1 MAYVVA
7 RPKGRFEIRE
17 SLHTRDG
24 PRARSL
30 AGFAVLT
37 DAVLA
42 KAARRAQRP
51 FDMEEVL
58 ASGRRAGAPLAA
70 ITGATSAITG
80 AGRAT
85 DDSTDDS
92 TSRFVEASRRMAR
105 TLRRPPVLRPAD
117 PGAALIDLLG
127 FADAV
132 TASQPARPFAPL
144 EFPALSRLA
153 EDRHGSAR
161 SHGSAPRTARR
172 APRGSARSN

>member
-37 DAVLA
+37 DAVLT

-51 FDMEEVL
+51 FDMGEVL

-80 AGRAT
+80 ATPAITGAGRAT

-92 TSRFVEASRRMAR
+92 IRRFVLASRRMAR
-105 TLRRPPVLRPAD
+105 TLRRPPALRPAD

-144 EFPALSRLA
+144 EFPVLSRLV
-153 EDRHGSAR
+153 EDRRDSAPPHGSAR
-161 SHGSAPRTARR
+161 SH
-172 APRGSARSN
+172 

>member
-37 DAVLA
+37 DAVLT

-51 FDMEEVL
+51 FDMGEVL

-80 AGRAT
+80 ATSAIAGAGPA
-85 DDSTDDS
+85 TDDS
-92 TSRFVEASRRMAR
+92 TSRFVAASRRMAR
-105 TLRRPPVLRPAD
+105 TLRRPPALRPAD

-144 EFPALSRLA
+144 EFPALSRLV
-153 EDRHGSAR
+153 EDRHGSAPP
-161 SHGSAPRTARR
+161 HGSARPH
-172 APRGSARSN
+172 

>member
-85 DDSTDDS
+85 DDST
-92 TSRFVEASRRMAR
+92 SRFVQASRRMAR

-161 SHGSAPRTARR
+161 PHGSAPRTARR

>member
-42 KAARRAQRP
+42 KAAQRAQRP
-51 FDMEEVL
+51 FDMGEVL

-70 ITGATSAITG
+70 ITGA
-80 AGRAT
+80 GRAT
-85 DDSTDDS
+85 DDP
-92 TSRFVEASRRMAR
+92 TSRFVQASRRMAR
-105 TLRRPPVLRPAD
+105 TLRRPPALRPAD

-132 TASQPARPFAPL
+132 TANQPARPFAPL
-144 EFPALSRLA
+144 EFPVISRLV
-153 EDRHGSAR
+153 EDRRGSAR

-172 APRGSARSN
+172 GPRGSARSN